1 MAMGEIKISVILNTY
16 ENPLALQ
23 KVLRALEGQMHQ
35 KAEVIVA
42 DDGSGQETA
51 EVVRAFSTIISVQHC
66 WQEHHGFRRASILNN
81 AIARSGGDYIVF
93 LDGDSVPAKEF
104 VADHAS
110 LAEAGCWVQG
120 RRAFVDETAVC
131 DFQAVGWNLARL
143 FVSGKLKGGL
153 KAVRWPR
160 ALIQYDQGQKGI
172 LGCNLGIWRRDL
184 QAVNGYDE
192 SFTGWGREDADLG
205 NRLYHL
211 GRRRKL
217 VHGRAIIFHLN
228 HPLVPRDRL
237 GDNQALLD
245 QTIAERRVRAKKGLD
260 QYPCDHSERMPMSK

>member
-1 MAMGEIKISVILNTY
+1 MVEPKISLVLNTY
-16 ENPLALQ
+16 ENPAALR
-23 KVLRALEGQMHQ
+23 KVLSALEEQTD
-35 KAEVIVA
+35 KRAEIIVA
-42 DDGSGQETA
+42 DDGSGHETA
-51 EVVRAFSTIISVQHC
+51 EVVRNFSTRIRVQHC
-66 WQEHHGFRRASILNN
+66 RQDHQGFRRSSILNQ
-81 AIARSGGDYIVF
+81 AIARARGDYIVF
-93 LDGDSVPAKEF
+93 LDGDSVPAQEF
-104 VADHAS
+104 IADHAA

-120 RRAFVDETAVC
+120 RRAFIDESAVRG
-131 DFQAVGWNLARL
+131 FRSNGWHLARL
-143 FVSGKLKGGL
+143 FVSGQLKGWP

-160 ALIQYDQGQKGI
+160 ASIRYDQGQGGI
-172 LGCNLGIWRRDL
+172 LGCNLGIWHSDL
-184 QAVNGYDE
+184 VAVNGYDE

-211 GRRRKL
+211 GLRRKL

-260 QYPCDHSERMPMSK
+260 QYLGNQ